1 MRSQVPQYLQ
11 EVLQTCERNDE
22 GALADYI
29 PELGNVDPNQL
40 AVAVCMGDGTVYGAG
55 DADREFTIQSMS
67 KPFVYALAL
76 HERGLEATLQKVG
89 VEPSGDAFNDL
100 SLREDGRPQ
109 NPMINAGAMAVHAM
123 IGGPQAPLRERTDM
137 IVEGL
142 SRFAGRQLSVDEDVY
157 TSEFATSFR
166 NRAIA
171 NMLRN
176 VGVIEQDPRDIV
188 GEYTRQ
194 CATKVTTKDLATMA
208 VTLAMGGRNPVT
220 GEQVVPAWVCRYV
233 LSVMMTCGMYDA
245 AGDWMTTVG
254 IPAKSGVSGG
264 ILGAL
269 PGQAGLAAFS
279 PKVDSHGHSVRGV
292 RVFGHLSRDLNLHL
306 MEVQEARVRLLES
319 SREVELRDG
328 LARHLRL
335 RGALY
340 FGSVE
345 RLLRELA
352 DIPDEDTVVVDLSD
366 VTHINPIGRRML
378 LDAMEQLGGAGERR
392 LVLVDPVSR
401 LRDPHDA
408 GLEVDVVSEIADEQ

>member
-1 MRSQVPQYLQ
+1 MRNLVPDYLRD
-11 EVLQTCERNDE
+11 VLRACERNDE

-29 PELGNVDPNQL
+29 PELAKVDPSPL
-40 AVAVCMGDGTVYGAG
+40 ALAVCMGDGTVYTAG
-55 DADREFTIQSMS
+55 DADLQFTIQSMS

-76 HERGLEATLQKVG
+76 RDVGLDAVLQRVG
-89 VEPSGDAFNDL
+89 VEPSGDPFNDL
-100 SLREDGRPQ
+100 SLGDDGRPS
-109 NPMINAGAMAVHAM
+109 NPMINAGAIAVHAL
-123 IGGPQAPLRERTDM
+123 IGGPNAQLRERTDS
-137 IVEGL
+137 IVDGL
-142 SRFAGRQLSVDEDVY
+142 SRFAGRELTVDEDVY
-157 TSEFATSFR
+157 QSEFATAFR

-171 NMLRN
+171 NLLRN

-194 CATKVTTKDLATMA
+194 CATKVTTRDLATMA

-220 GEQVVPAWVCRYV
+220 GEQVVPSWVCRHV

-264 ILGAL
+264 VFDAL

-292 RVFGHLSRDLNLHL
+292 RVFEHLSKDLNLHL
-306 MEVQEARVRLLES
+306 MEVQEAKVRLLES
-319 SREVELRDG
+319 SGEVELRDG
-328 LARHLRL
+328 LARHFRL

-345 RLLRELA
+345 RLVRELA
-352 DIPDEDTVVVDLSD
+352 EAPAEDAVVVDLSD

-378 LDAMEQLGGAGERR
+378 LDAMEELGGEGERR
-392 LVLVDPVSR
+392 LVLVDPSSR
-401 LRDPHDA
+401 LRDPE
-408 GLEVDVVSEIADEQ
+408 GSGVEMDVVKEIDEEY

>member
-1 MRSQVPQYLQ
+1 MRTQVPQYLR
-11 EVLQTCERNDE
+11 EVLQACERNDE

-29 PELGNVDPNQL
+29 PELGNVDPNPL
-40 AVAVCMGDGTVYGAG
+40 AAAVCMGDGTVYGAG
-55 DADREFTIQSMS
+55 DADVEFTIQSMS

-76 HERGLEATLQKVG
+76 HERGLEATLQQVG

-137 IVEGL
+137 IVDGL

-292 RVFGHLSRDLNLHL
+292 RVFEHLSRDLNLHL

-319 SREVELRDG
+319 SREVKLRDG

-378 LDAMEQLGGAGERR
+378 LDAMEQLGGTGERR
-392 LVLVDPVSR
+392 LVLVDPASR

>member
-137 IVEGL
+137 IVDGL

-220 GEQVVPAWVCRYV
+220 GEQMVPAWVCRYV

-392 LVLVDPVSR
+392 LVLVDPASR